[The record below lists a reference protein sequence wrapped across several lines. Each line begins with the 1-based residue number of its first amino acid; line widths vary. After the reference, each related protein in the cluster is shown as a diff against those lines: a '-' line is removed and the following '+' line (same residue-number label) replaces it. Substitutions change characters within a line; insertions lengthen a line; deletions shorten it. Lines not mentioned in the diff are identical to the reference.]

1 MAPAGNHR
9 QFSAPTSSE
18 EWGRRL
24 LRGEVEAVQNVR
36 ERIRRIL
43 SYRRIKIPDHA
54 RDDLEQEIMTDLWQ
68 AVNRSGFDFSAGFWG
83 FVETVSA
90 RRCIDWLRAQKENMP
105 VVENIC
111 DKGETPLESVLSG
124 ERSELASQVLEALD
138 PGCRKIINMRLKEG
152 ISYREIAQILGRSE
166 GALRVQMH
174 RCIQNA
180 RHIVETINP
189 TLRRGVGEG
198 GSDGAS

>member
-1 MAPAGNHR
+1 MAAAGNR
-9 QFSAPTSSE
+9 RPFPAPTSSE

-24 LRGEVEAVQNVR
+24 RRGEAEAVQNVR
-36 ERIRRIL
+36 ERVRRIL
-43 SYRRIKIPDHA
+43 SYRQIKIPHHM

-68 AVNRSGFDFSAGFWG
+68 AVNRSSFDFSAGFWG

-90 RRCIDWLRAQKENMP
+90 RRCIDWLRAQRENVP
-105 VVENIC
+105 VVENIR
-111 DKGETPLESVLSG
+111 DKAKTPLESVLSG

-138 PGCRKIINMRLKEG
+138 PACRKIITMRLKEG
-152 ISYREIAQILGRSE
+152 ISYRDMAQILGRSE

-180 RHIVETINP
+180 RNIVETVSP
-189 TLRRGVGEG
+189 TLGREVGEG
-198 GSDGAS
+198 GSDESS